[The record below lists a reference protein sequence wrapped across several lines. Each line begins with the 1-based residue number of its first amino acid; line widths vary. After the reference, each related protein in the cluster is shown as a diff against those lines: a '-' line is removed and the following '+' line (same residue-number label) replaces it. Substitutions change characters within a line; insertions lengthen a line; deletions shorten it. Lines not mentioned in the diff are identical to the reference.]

1 VGAEL
6 FPTAK
11 LGVRIGY
18 TRWDDDTPADD
29 AYDVAATWFVRRD
42 LGLEVSYSKQSA
54 DGDPFT
60 VFMDDYFDHSET
72 VAIRVIGR
80 L

>member
-1 VGAEL
+1 
-6 FPTAK
+6 
-11 LGVRIGY
+11 
-18 TRWDDDTPADD
+18 
-29 AYDVAATWFVRRD
+29 VAATWFVRRD
-42 LGLEVSYSKQSA
+42 LGLQVSYSKQSA

>member
-1 VGAEL
+1 
-6 FPTAK
+6 
-11 LGVRIGY
+11 VRIGY

-42 LGLEVSYSKQSA
+42 LGFQVSYSKQNT
-54 DGDPFT
+54 DGDPPAIFA
-60 VFMDDYFDHSET
+60 DDYFDDSET
-72 VAIRVIGR
+72 VAVRVIGR